1 MTNINGSRKVSY
13 QVDAMLGN
21 IKYGEL
27 QCKPPT
33 VSMDSELDSSDT
45 GAKYSSTIETTGYI
59 WQNGEKTDE
68 IMDWVKYQ
76 YKIWLIEDGEKKSL
90 GIFYPQSIQ
99 ASTEAKTIYDITG
112 YDKSI
117 LAKNDCITS
126 RHFIAKGANYINEI
140 SSLLVSSGITH
151 IISDESDAV
160 VASDR
165 DDWEIGTP
173 KLTIINQLLSEISFE
188 NVQIDRDGSAILK
201 SYKEASAENIQ
212 HTYRQGK
219 ASIVKMPTTMNSN
232 IFDIPN
238 IWAATVENPDLAE
251 TYTYT
256 WINDN
261 PLSRTSTIY
270 TNQNKV
276 KVLNFD
282 NIASQADLETAVKKQ
297 AFSDMQGYDTIQF
310 QTAIVADHGV
320 NDIVALEL
328 PQFNGIL
335 KETAWTINFQDMSMS
350 HTGKKAINY

>member
-1 MTNINGSRKVSY
+1 MTNINGSRKASY
-13 QVDAMLGN
+13 QVDAMAGN

-27 QCKPPT
+27 QCTPPT
-33 VSMDSELDSSDT
+33 VSMDSELNSSGT
-45 GAKYSSTIETTGYI
+45 GVKYSATIDTTGYI
-59 WQNGEKTDE
+59 WRHGKETDE
-68 IMDWVKYQ
+68 IMDWAKFQ
-76 YKIWLIEDGEKKSL
+76 YKIWFIENGEKKSL

-99 ASTEAKTIYDITG
+99 ASTGGSTLYEITG

-140 SSLLVSSGITH
+140 SSLLVSGGITH

-165 DDWEIGTP
+165 DDWEVGTP

-188 NVQIDRDGSAILK
+188 NVEINRDGSAVLK

-212 HTYRQGK
+212 HVYRQGQ
-219 ASIVKMPTTMNSN
+219 ASIVKPSTTISSN

-238 IWAATVENPDLAE
+238 IWTATVENPDLNE

-297 AFSDMQGYDTIQF
+297 AFSDMQGYDTVQF

-335 KETAWTINFQDMSMS
+335 TETAWEINFSDGVMT
-350 HTGKKAINY
+350 HTGKKAVNY